1 MIHLQHTLLPI
12 HNIVMIELHVH
23 IVTMCLLANGCISHL
38 VCTLEPSYSK
48 DKKIDLGEIA

>member
-1 MIHLQHTLLPI
+1 MIHLQLTLLPI